1 MANHRELKLT
11 PNGVILGTT
20 AALAAMA
27 LYNVF
32 RARRVERAHPPS
44 GRFVNVNG
52 VRLHYLE
59 RGAGPQW
66 CSCMEIWSRLKT
78 SI

>member
-1 MANHRELKLT
+1 MANHREFKLS
-11 PNGVILGTT
+11 PNGVVLGTA

-32 RARRVERAHPPS
+32 RARSLERAHPPS

-59 RGAGPQW
+59 RGAGPRW
-66 CSCMEIWSRLKT
+66 CSCMEIW
-78 SI
+78 